1 MEWPSSSPLTTK
13 VELSLRLEP
22 AGGGGDSVAP
32 TARVGC
38 KDVRLFPCLFCDK
51 TFLKSQALGGHQNA
65 HKKDRVG
72 AWNPHVYAWDAA
84 PVAAH
89 GGGSSSSAAMAMEV
103 RHGGVAVAVLP
114 DSGHGGVVWNR
125 GIIDAAPSM
134 AAVPARSGTGELDLE
149 LRL

>member
-1 MEWPSSSPLTTK
+1 MEWPSSSSSSQREAAM
-13 VELSLRLEP
+13 VDLSLRLEP

-32 TARVGC
+32 TALVDG

-51 TFLKSQALGGHQNA
+51 KFLKSQALGGHQNA
-65 HKKDRVG
+65 HKKDLVG

-89 GGGSSSSAAMAMEV
+89 GNNSSGGAAV
-103 RHGGVAVAVLP
+103 RAGREDNV
-114 DSGHGGVVWNR
+114 SWNR
-125 GIIDAAPSM
+125 GANGIDAVLSTTAAP
-134 AAVPARSGTGELDLE
+134 PRSGGGELDLE